1 MNPLGIASE
10 QQRRLPRGVATT
22 QYADLFATAEI
33 HLCACGAVVET
44 LPRKPIC
51 TGRGQVRHIGLADP
65 RLLLEKAP
73 YTVRGS
79 ERARLLCGVCADVC
93 DRCADE
99 CEKYDDETM
108 RRCAEACRRCAEECR
123 RMAA

>member
-1 MNPLGIASE
+1 MATLELGNYLHGSSQKYHACLEACVECLVACEACSDHCLDANDVKSMVTCL
-10 QQRRLPRGVATT
+10 RLCL
-22 QYADLFATAEI
+22 DSAE
-33 HLCACGAVVET
+33 LCGSCVV
-44 LPRKPIC
+44 
-51 TGRGQVRHIGLADP
+51 
-65 RLLLEKAP
+65 LLS
-73 YTVRGS
+73 RGS
-79 ERARLLCGVCADVC
+79 ERARALCGVCADVC